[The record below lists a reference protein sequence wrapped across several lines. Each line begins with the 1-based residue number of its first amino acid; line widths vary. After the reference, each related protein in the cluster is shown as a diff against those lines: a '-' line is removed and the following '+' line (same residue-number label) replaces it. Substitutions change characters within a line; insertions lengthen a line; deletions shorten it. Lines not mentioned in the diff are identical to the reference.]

1 MSLKDLRG
9 LQTWPMPVPMYLLFV
24 VHEQPTEQRSTDCH
38 TILPSYPGGSQTQS
52 CTSSGATL
60 SPEVC
65 SQGHYLSEVSCILR
79 IRRTVLTPHR
89 TKGQAETTA
98 SSLVSSTAAV
108 ALSPLEGL

>member
-24 VHEQPTEQRSTDCH
+24 VHEQPTEQR
-38 TILPSYPGGSQTQS
+38 